1 MLTIREALQKGGRT
15 LRGVSATPELDA
27 RVILGHVLGKSHLD
41 LVLDRA
47 GRLTRAQTTDY
58 LCLIKRRKAHEPVAY
73 LVGRKEFMG
82 LDFHVARGVLIPRPD
97 TETLVEAVLR
107 YLKQSGKESP
117 EILDLGCGSGAIGL
131 SLARH
136 HPGARVTLV
145 DLSDKALAVTEKNA
159 GNLGIE
165 ARIIKS
171 DLFEALEGSYQVVV
185 SNPPYIDPGQYE
197 TLAPDVRNYEPRQA
211 LLAQRQGLAFYE
223 VIIPGARRHL
233 LEKGLLALEIGFDQG
248 ESVRAL
254 MAASGYSEIEVI
266 PDLGGHHRVVLGL
279 RGE

>member
-1 MLTIREALQKGGRT
+1 VLTIREALRQGGET
-15 LRGVSATPELDA
+15 LQGISATPELDA

-41 LVLDRA
+41 LVLDKDLLLDRS
-47 GRLTRAQTTDY
+47 RMTDY
-58 LCLIKRRKAHEPVAY
+58 LCLIERRKNHEPVAY

-82 LDFHVARGVLIPRPD
+82 LDFHVERGVLIPRPD

-107 YLKQSGKESP
+107 YLKQSGKEAP

-159 GNLGIE
+159 GNLGVE
-165 ARIIKS
+165 VRIIKS
-171 DLFEALEGSYQVVV
+171 DLFEALAESYQVVV

-197 TLAPDVRNYEPRQA
+197 TLAPDVRDYEPRQA
-211 LLAQRQGLAFYE
+211 LLAPRKGLACYE
-223 VIIPGARRHL
+223 AIIPGARRHL